1 MRCAEGWITG
11 RIGERVIGA
20 MAGALLTLTWRKHV
34 VMGLETV
41 TVVFFFFSFTVLMEI
56 DVYVV

>member
-41 TVVFFFFSFTVLMEI
+41 TVVFFFFPSQF
-56 DVYVV
+56 